1 MRRLPMVLLA
11 LTAVLVPCARV
22 GRAEEPV
29 PEGARLA
36 LATERVVVFKDG
48 YALFV
53 KAGTATADA
62 RGRVFTEQVPAGA
75 VLGCFWATAAEHR
88 VLALHAGWVE
98 TEVARERKESCLS
111 VLDLL
116 RANVGRE
123 VTLGSTRE
131 GDPGVSG
138 RVVGLLEAPAAE
150 APRAPD
156 APSPYP
162 AGTTVRPAAPLV
174 GGSHVVIDAM
184 GRRLVLPVAEVRTVS
199 GAELVTEL
207 VRKERVVTRT
217 KRLTVDLGAAAAG
230 RAVTVHLL
238 YFTDGVRWI
247 PTYRV
252 EGTLEKEA
260 ELSLTGEVVNDAE
273 DVTDAAIDLVV
284 GVPSFRFKETVSPLT
299 LEAAISGA
307 AAAQVRTYGG
317 RRSDA
322 FAAQRLMTQA
332 MSNSFRNDAD
342 DGGGAGATDG
352 AMEVAPELR
361 TDTLQ
366 DLFLY
371 SLPKVTLRRG
381 DRAALSLWQ
390 STVPVA
396 HVFTA
401 DVEVVRHPREG
412 QASTRSRREHDLG
425 VDATPAGVGASGR
438 TSVWHELELTNTAK
452 VPWTTG
458 AALVT
463 RGPLPVSQNLLGY
476 TSPGVTTRLPLT
488 VAVDVTSKW
497 EERETGREPNAY
509 QLYGNSLT
517 KTLKA
522 GTLTVT
528 NRRREPA
535 EMRLSLSMGGRV
547 ETASDGGKVILN
559 EGRRDDWQEWPW
571 WWWGTVANHSDV
583 SWSLTLAPGETK
595 TLSVTFS
602 FPTP

>member
-1 MRRLPMVLLA
+1 MRRLHVLLIA
-11 LTAVLVPCARV
+11 LFAVVVPGRRVAR
-22 GRAEEPV
+22 ADEPP

-62 RGRVFTEQVPAGA
+62 RGQVFTEEVPAGA
-75 VLGCFWATAAEHR
+75 VLGCFWATAGERR

-98 TEVARERKESCLS
+98 TQVDRERKESCLS

-138 RVVGLLEAPAAE
+138 RLVGLLEAPAVE
-150 APRAPD
+150 APRQPG
-156 APSPYP
+156 APSPFP

-174 GGSHVVIDAM
+174 GGTHLVIDTM
-184 GRRLVLPVAEVRTVS
+184 GRRVVMPVADVRTVS
-199 GAELVTEL
+199 GAELVTET

-217 KRLTVDLGAAAAG
+217 KRLTVDLGPTAAG
-230 RAVTVHLL
+230 QAVTVRLL

-252 EGTLEKEA
+252 EGTLEQEA
-260 ELSLTGEVVNDAE
+260 ELSLTGEVINDAE

-284 GVPSFRFKETVSPLT
+284 GVPSFRFKDTVSPLS
-299 LEAAISGA
+299 LEAAIAGA
-307 AAAQVRTYGG
+307 AAAMVRTFGS
-317 RRSDA
+317 RRGDA
-322 FAAQRLMTQA
+322 LRGQMA
-332 MSNSFRNDAD
+332 SNSFRNEAD
-342 DGGGAGATDG
+342 DAPAGATDG
-352 AMEVAPELR
+352 AMSAAPELR
-361 TDTLQ
+361 TDALQ

-371 SLPKVTLRRG
+371 SLPKVTLRKG

-412 QASTRSRREHDLG
+412 QPTTRSRREHDLG
-425 VDATPAGVGASGR
+425 ADVTPASVGLSGR
-438 TSVWHELELTNTAK
+438 TSVWHELELSNTSK

-463 RGPLPVSQNLLGY
+463 RGPVPVSQNLLGH

-488 VAVDVTSKW
+488 VAVDVASRW
-497 EERETGREPNAY
+497 EERETGREPRAY
-509 QLYGNSLT
+509 EVYGNTLT
-517 KTLKA
+517 KILKA

-535 EMRLSLSMGGRV
+535 AMRLSLSMGGRV
-547 ETASDGGKVILN
+547 ETASDGGKVVLN

-583 SWSLTLAPGETK
+583 TWSLTLAPGETK

>member
-1 MRRLPMVLLA
+1 MRRLPLVLLA
-11 LTAVLVPCARV
+11 ASAVFVPWVPAAR
-22 GRAEEPV
+22 ADDPS
-29 PEGARLA
+29 PASARLA
-36 LATERVVVFKDG
+36 LATERIVVFKDG

-62 RGRVFTEQVPAGA
+62 RGRVFTEQVPDGA
-75 VLGCFWATAAEHR
+75 VLGCFWATAGERR
-88 VLALHAGWVE
+88 VLGLHAGWVE
-98 TEVARERKESCLS
+98 TAVERERTESCLS

-131 GDPGVSG
+131 GDTGVSG
-138 RVVGLLEAPAAE
+138 RIVRLLEAPAVE
-150 APRAPD
+150 APRAPG
-156 APSPYP
+156 ARSPFP
-162 AGTTVRPAAPLV
+162 EGTTVQPATPLV
-174 GGSHVVIDAM
+174 GGSHVVVDTM
-184 GRRLVLPVAEVRTVS
+184 GRRVVLPVAEVRTVS
-199 GAELVTEL
+199 GAELSTEI

-230 RAVTVHLL
+230 QAVAMHLL

-252 EGTLEKEA
+252 EGSLEREA
-260 ELSLTGEVVNDAE
+260 DLSLTGEVINDAE
-273 DVTDAAIDLVV
+273 DVVDAAIDLVV
-284 GVPSFRFKETVSPLT
+284 GVPSFRFKDTVSPLT

-307 AAAQVRTYGG
+307 GAAQARTFGS

-322 FAAQRLMTQA
+322 LLGQRV
-332 MSNSFRNDAD
+332 SNSFRNEAD
-342 DGGGAGATDG
+342 EAGAAGATDG
-352 AMEVAPELR
+352 ALAAAPELR

-371 SLPKVTLRRG
+371 SLPKVSLRRG

-396 HVFTA
+396 HVYTA
-401 DVEVVRHPREG
+401 DVVVVRHPRQG
-412 QASTRSRREHDLG
+412 QPTARSRREHDLG
-425 VDATPAGVGASGR
+425 ADASAAGVGNSGQ

-488 VAVDVTSKW
+488 VAVDVAAKW
-497 EERETGREPNAY
+497 EERETGREPRAHEV
-509 QLYGNSLT
+509 YGHTLT
-517 KTLKA
+517 KVLKS

-528 NRRREPA
+528 NRRTEA
-535 EMRLSLSMGGRV
+535 AAVRLSISMGGRV
-547 ETASDGGKVILN
+547 DTASDGGVIVLN

-571 WWWGTVANHSDV
+571 WWWGSVANHSEV
-583 SWSLTLAPGETK
+583 AWSLTLAPGETK
-595 TLSVTFS
+595 AVSVAFS

>member
-1 MRRLPMVLLA
+1 MRRSSMALIAVFAALLPF
-11 LTAVLVPCARV
+11 ARA
-22 GRAEEPV
+22 GRADEPV

-88 VLALHAGWVE
+88 VLGLHAGWVE
-98 TEVARERKESCLS
+98 TEVERERKESCLS

-131 GDPGVSG
+131 GDTGVSG
-138 RVVGLLEAPAAE
+138 RVVGLLEAPAVE
-150 APRAPD
+150 APRAPG

-162 AGTTVRPAAPLV
+162 AGTTVRPAAPVV
-174 GGSHVVIDAM
+174 GGSHVVIDMM
-184 GRRLVLPVAEVRTVS
+184 GRRVVLPVAEVRTVS
-199 GAELVTEL
+199 GAELVTEIA
-207 VRKERVVTRT
+207 RKERVVTRT

-252 EGTLEKEA
+252 EGTLEQEA
-260 ELSLTGEVVNDAE
+260 DLSLTGEVINDAE

-284 GVPSFRFKETVSPLT
+284 GVPSFRFKDTVSPLT

-307 AAAQVRTYGG
+307 AAAQVRTYGS

-322 FAAQRLMTQA
+322 LRGQM

-342 DGGGAGATDG
+342 DGGEAGATDG
-352 AMEVAPELR
+352 AMAAAPELR

-371 SLPKVTLRRG
+371 SLPKVTLRKG

-401 DVEVVRHPREG
+401 DVAVARHPREG
-412 QASTRSRREHDLG
+412 QPSAHSRREHDLG
-425 VDATPAGVGASGR
+425 VDATPPDVGHTGR
-438 TSVWHELELTNTAK
+438 TSVWHELELTNTSK

-509 QLYGNSLT
+509 EVYGNSLT
-517 KTLKA
+517 RIVKA

-535 EMRLSLSMGGRV
+535 AMRLSLSMGGRV
-547 ETASDGGKVILN
+547 DTASDGGKVVVN